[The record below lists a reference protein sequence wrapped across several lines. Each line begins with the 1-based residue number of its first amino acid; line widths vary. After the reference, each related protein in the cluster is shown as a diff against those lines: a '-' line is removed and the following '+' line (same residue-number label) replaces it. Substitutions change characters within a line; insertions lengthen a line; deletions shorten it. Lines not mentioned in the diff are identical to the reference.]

1 MRESETFYFM
11 ITTTNM
17 WESKMKFNQ
26 RELNYLI
33 NLVEDHYENR
43 VFKVDYITELNTQ
56 LCKKLHKQ
64 RSLQEI
70 EEKFK

>member
-1 MRESETFYFM
+1 
-11 ITTTNM
+11 
-17 WESKMKFNQ
+17 MKFNQ

-33 NLVEDHYENR
+33 NLVEDHYENE
-43 VFKVDYITELNTQ
+43 VFKVDYIMELNRQ

>member
-1 MRESETFYFM
+1 
-11 ITTTNM
+11 M

-26 RELNYLI
+26 QELNYLI

-70 EEKFK
+70 EEKFKRKIMNTSFI

>member
-1 MRESETFYFM
+1 M
-11 ITTTNM
+11 ITITNM
-17 WESKMKFNQ
+17 WGSRMKFNQ

-33 NLVEDHYENR
+33 NLVEDHYENE
-43 VFKVDYITELNTQ
+43 VFKVDYIMELNRQ

>member
-1 MRESETFYFM
+1 ME
-11 ITTTNM
+11 
-17 WESKMKFNQ
+17 FNQ
-26 RELNYLI
+26 QELNYLI
-33 NLVEDHYENR
+33 NCLDDHYENR
-43 VFKVDYITELNTQ
+43 DFKFDSITEFNRQ